1 MKAIRLKTEYLYNP
15 VGIDINRPLL
25 SWNCEEGLRQSA
37 CQILATDDCGRLLWD
52 SGKTAT
58 SSMRAE
64 WAGES
69 VKPRTKVLWKV
80 RLWDENDTPGDWAEA
95 SFETGLPKDV
105 PWSAQWIS
113 GDYTPDKKLRYP
125 VDCFRKIFTVTSHA
139 SDSATV
145 HESPGDYLG
154 YTQTA
159 KAWGSAHSEN
169 AEPPC
174 ESNSQARMKQE
185 SIQKARL
192 YICACG
198 LYEAKLNGKKVGDFV
213 LAPGYTDYRKRVQY
227 QTYDVTE
234 LLHAGE
240 NVLTVQLA
248 DGWYRGSCGAWGL
261 RNQYGTQTKL
271 LAQLELT
278 DAEGNLSRVC
288 TDQSWQWSNDGPIRF
303 ADNKD
308 GEEVDAGKTP
318 SYCGVPR
325 VCSHP
330 VVPSASNNVPLTE
343 HETLRP
349 SLVTARD
356 GTDSDT
362 TAATPAL
369 STAPDSKALLD
380 FGQNIAGYL
389 AFSLTAKAGQKIRLR
404 FGEMLDEKG
413 EFTQKNIQCSNKKVT
428 TPLQEIRYT
437 CKEGQNDYKTT
448 FAIFGFQYVLIES
461 DFPIDPRAFTAIAVY
476 SDLERTAWFESSHPL
491 LNRLFDCTLW
501 SAKNNH
507 ADLPT
512 DCPTRERH
520 GWTGDA
526 QIFCQTA
533 SFLFDYAAFARKYQR
548 DLTDVQRSNGCFRQI
563 VPMGGVDAYMNA
575 MDGSAGWSDAGV
587 LIPYTIFTQYGD
599 LAILE
604 DNYDAMCRYMRYKAN
619 TLGRHY
625 FTSLP
630 TGIRR
635 KYRKSIC
642 NYGQS
647 YGEWAEPA
655 DVKPF
660 QVSDFISPH
669 PEESTAYLVLLA
681 QRMAEI
687 AALLGHTADS
697 REFSDIAQKA
707 KEGYRHLVETKKH
720 SLDTDRQAKLV
731 RPLYLKLLDE
741 NQTNYAKKRLLAA
754 LEHYGWRLGTGFLS
768 TPFILYVLADMDI
781 EYAYRLLE
789 NEEIPGWLSMP
800 KNGASTIWE
809 NWEGPGAGDK
819 AASLN
824 HYSKGAVFQWIFD
837 TMCGIRVDGEN
848 HFTIA
853 PRPGGHFTH
862 AKFSYNS
869 VYGMVVSEWEKKQAG
884 IEFHVTVPAGCT
896 ALVRLPDGSERT
908 QDAGVRI
915 YSVV

>member
-52 SGKTAT
+52 SGKTAI

-125 VDCFRKIFTVTSHA
+125 VDCFRKIFTVT
-139 SDSATV
+139 
-145 HESPGDYLG
+145 
-154 YTQTA
+154 
-159 KAWGSAHSEN
+159 N
-169 AEPPC
+169 
-174 ESNSQARMKQE
+174 
-185 SIQKARL
+185 IQKARL

-330 VVPSASNNVPLTE
+330 VIPSASNNVPLTE

-548 DLTDVQRSNGCFRQI
+548 DLTDGQRSNGCFRQI

-896 ALVRLPDGSERT
+896 ALVRLPDESERT